1 MFVFDKLK
9 KEVDIYFYNN
19 KILSQEYIYSWPLIG
34 GPCPCYRP
42 VTPSLWPRPYSSPV
56 STTPCWRGSPPPG
69 TKPDSGSYKANIY
82 NLDIYNNFVQMLY
95 VSLWW
100 SALRFCNLCIP
111 PGRDFLSHQGYLNA
125 VSKSTIPV
133 RVIVLWIVT
142 NLQWYTQLSYLVTC
156 SHRDGAGGQPWTDS
170 PVPHCVRG
178 QVPRPPGESTG
189 TSHRCTSDSR

>member
-1 MFVFDKLK
+1 M
-9 KEVDIYFYNN
+9 
-19 KILSQEYIYSWPLIG
+19 
-34 GPCPCYRP
+34 
-42 VTPSLWPRPYSSPV
+42 TPSLWPRPYSSPV

-100 SALRFCNLCIP
+100 SALRVCNMCIP

-156 SHRDGAGGQPWTDS
+156 SHRDGAVGQPWTDS

-189 TSHRCTSDSR
+189 TSHRSWGVPQIPDNRYITQVYVRLLTLSTQIPVINKGFLLILCKFSCVI

>member
-9 KEVDIYFYNN
+9 KKKLTDIYFYNN

-100 SALRFCNLCIP
+100 SALRVCNLCIP

-142 NLQWYTQLSYLVTC
+142 NLQWYTEYTVILRGYLFTQRWSWWSATNRFTC
-156 SHRDGAGGQPWTDS
+156 PSLRPRSGS
-170 PVPHCVRG
+170 PP
-178 QVPRPPGESTG
+178 
-189 TSHRCTSDSR
+189 SRWVYRYII

>member
-1 MFVFDKLK
+1 M
-9 KEVDIYFYNN
+9 
-19 KILSQEYIYSWPLIG
+19 
-34 GPCPCYRP
+34 
-42 VTPSLWPRPYSSPV
+42 TPSLWPRPYSSPV

-100 SALRFCNLCIP
+100 SALRVCNLCIP

-156 SHRDGAGGQPWTDS
+156 SHRDGAVGQPWTDS

-189 TSHRCTSDSR
+189 TSYRFQIRYITQVYVRLLTLSTQIPVINKGFLLILCKFSCVI

>member
-1 MFVFDKLK
+1 MKLT
-9 KEVDIYFYNN
+9 DIYFFNN

-100 SALRFCNLCIP
+100 SALRVCNLCIP

-142 NLQWYTQLSYLVTC
+142 NLQWYTQLSYVVTC
-156 SHRDGAGGQPWTDS
+156 SHRDGAGGQPRTDS

-178 QVPRPPGESTG
+178 QVPRPAGESTG
-189 TSHRCTSDSR
+189 TSYRCTSDSR